1 MPKKTA
7 ILFGA
12 SGLVGEKVLLRLLS
26 EDRYEKI
33 KIFSRSEIPFQNEKI
48 SLTKTDFSNFGEIKQ
63 EITGNDLFCCLGT
76 TRKKAGSQENF
87 RKIDFDLVVDIAKA
101 AFKNQVANFLVISS
115 VGANAQSRNFY
126 LRTKGEMEKEILQ
139 IPFQKTVILRP
150 SLLMGKRK
158 EFRFLESV
166 GKFVFGL
173 LSFLLI
179 GGLRKYKPNYASDVA
194 GVMVRLAKVTTSK
207 KIFEPNDI
215 NLFSNNP

>member
-1 MPKKTA
+1 MPRKTA

-12 SGLVGEKVLLRLLS
+12 SGLVGEKVLMRLLS
-26 EDRYEKI
+26 EDKYEKI
-33 KIFSRSEIPFQNEKI
+33 KIFSRSEISFQHEKI
-48 SLTKTDFSNFGEIKQ
+48 SLTQTDFSDFDKIKQ
-63 EITGNDLFCCLGT
+63 DITGNDLFCCLGT

-87 RKIDFDLVVDIAKA
+87 RKIDFDLVLNIAKA
-101 AFKNQVANFLVISS
+101 AYENQVTNFLVISS

-139 IPFQKTVILRP
+139 VPFQKTVILRP

-166 GKFVFGL
+166 GKVVFGF

-179 GGLRKYKPNYASDVA
+179 GRLRKYKPNYAGDVA
-194 GVMVRLAKVTTSK
+194 AVMVRLANVTTSK

-215 NLFSNNP
+215 NLFSSTT